1 MVEKIIAG
9 TTGGISIKGTRE
21 GLVVA
26 LGEGAWPDL
35 VSQLERDLHHKAA
48 FFEGAQAILKAGSRE
63 VGSEELRQVRDL
75 LLANRMQMSAVA
87 TSADKT
93 AEAAAALDI
102 PITRQAEE
110 MWPPGIETRSDEGSE
125 EALFLKRTVRSGQTI
140 QHPGHVTIL
149 GDVNPGGQV
158 VARGDIVIW
167 GKLRGTVHAGAA
179 GDDSALVCALV
190 LAPTQLRIGNHI
202 ARSPEQEPRNPG
214 VPEMAR
220 VQEDGI
226 VVEPWNMHR
235 L

>member
-1 MVEKIIAG
+1 MIERTLAATK
-9 TTGGISIKGTRE
+9 GGISIKGTKE

-35 VSQLERDLHHKAA
+35 LDQLERDLQHKAA

-75 LLANRMQMSAVA
+75 LLENRMQMSAVV
-87 TSADKT
+87 TSARET

-102 PITRQAEE
+102 PVTRGIEE
-110 MWPPGIETRSDEGSE
+110 MWPPETGVGADEASE
-125 EALFLKRTVRSGQTI
+125 GALFLKRTVRSGQTI
-140 QHPGHVTIL
+140 QHPGHVTVL
-149 GDVNPGGQV
+149 GDINPGGQV
-158 VARGDIVIW
+158 VAGGDIVIW
-167 GKLRGTVHAGAA
+167 GKLRGTVHAGAT
-179 GDDSALVCALV
+179 GDDHALVCALM

-220 VQEDGI
+220 VQGDGI
-226 VVEPWNMHR
+226 VVEPWSMHR